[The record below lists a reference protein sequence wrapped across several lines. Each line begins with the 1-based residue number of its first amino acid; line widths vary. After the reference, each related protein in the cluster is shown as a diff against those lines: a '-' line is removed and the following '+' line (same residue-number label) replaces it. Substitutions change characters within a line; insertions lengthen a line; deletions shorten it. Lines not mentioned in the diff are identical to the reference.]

1 MKISAIICE
10 YNPFH
15 YGHKFHIEKTRQN
28 GADAIVAIMSG
39 DVVQRGDVAITDK
52 YKRAKIAL
60 QNGADIVAELPCPFS
75 CAGAQSFAR
84 AGVFIAKA
92 LGADTLSFGSEYGDT
107 EVLKKCIDAVDE
119 KKLSEGLK
127 SGLSYPKALSEAIE
141 DKSLREIVSSPN
153 NTLAIEYMRNLDE
166 SITPFTVKREGA
178 RHDSSDTAGHFASAS
193 LIREQ
198 MLKSCLDKSLLPYEA
213 DFSPSDLS
221 YAQRGLLYTLS
232 TFSQEY
238 FLNLPECDRGLYKR
252 IKSAL
257 TQSDSLSTLYDN
269 AKTKCYTHAR
279 IRRVILY
286 ALLGVTKEDFKMQD
300 NLPYIRILAM
310 NDKGREVIKN
320 AKATAPIVT
329 SLSEAENLG
338 ENARRLY
345 SLSQRANDLINAANA
360 EFCGFK
366 NEKTNKF
373 IKED

>member
-39 DVVQRGDVAITDK
+39 DVVQRGNVAITDK

-60 QNGADIVAELPCPFS
+60 QNGADLVAELPCPFC
-75 CAGAQSFAR
+75 CAGAQSFAK

-92 LGADTLSFGSEYGDT
+92 LGADTLSFGSECGDT
-107 EVLKKCIDAVDE
+107 EVLKSCINAVDE
-119 KKLSEGLK
+119 HKLSEGLK
-127 SGLSYPKALSEAIE
+127 NGLSYPKALSEAIG
-141 DKSLREIVSSPN
+141 DKALREIVSSPN

-166 SITPFTVKREGA
+166 SITPFTVKREGVL
-178 RHDSSDTAGHFASAS
+178 HDSAETSGQFASAS

-198 MLKSCLDKSLLPYEA
+198 MLNNALDKELLPYEA
-213 DFSPSDLS
+213 DFSPCDLA

-238 FLNLPECDRGLYKR
+238 FLNLPECDEGLYKR

-257 TQSDSLSTLYDN
+257 TKADSLNALYDE
-269 AKTKCYTHAR
+269 AKTKCYTHAK

-310 NDKGREVIKN
+310 NNKGREILKN
-320 AKATAPIVT
+320 VKSDLPILT
-329 SLSEAENLG
+329 SVSDIESFG
-338 ENARRLY
+338 ENAARLY
-345 SLSQRANDLINAANA
+345 SLSQRANDLINASGA
-360 EFCGFK
+360 ELCGFK
-366 NEKTNKF
+366 SEKTNKF

>member
-75 CAGAQSFAR
+75 CAGAQSFAK

-141 DKSLREIVSSPN
+141 DKALREIVSSPN
-153 NTLAIEYMRNLDE
+153 NTLAIEYMRNLE
-166 SITPFTVKREGA
+166 NSNTPFTVKREGA

-238 FLNLPECDRGLYKR
+238 FLNLPECDGGLYKR

-257 TQSDSLSTLYDN
+257 AQSDSLSTLYDN

-345 SLSQRANDLINAANA
+345 SLSQRANDLINASNA